1 MMLRAVHPDDLP
13 FFFEHQKDPVAAQLA
28 ACIPREP
35 AAFLAHWHDHVL
47 GNPDTLVRTI
57 VWDGQVAGNIE
68 SWNLQGRRL
77 VGYWIGREF
86 WGKGLA
92 TRALAGF
99 VELDAV
105 RPLHAWVATHN
116 VASKRVLEKCGFLTV
131 TGSEHVGE
139 DGVAEVLFELS

>member
-1 MMLRAVHPDDLP
+1 MLGSP
-13 FFFEHQKDPVAAQLA
+13 E
-28 ACIPREP
+28 
-35 AAFLAHWHDHVL
+35 
-47 GNPDTLVRTI
+47 TLVRTI

-86 WGKGLA
+86 WGKGIA
-92 TRALAGF
+92 SRALAAF
-99 VELDAV
+99 LELDAV